1 MLIKIDL
8 STGNTLTLKRLQ
20 LYDSTTGQEFDIQ
33 ITDIGFGR
41 WIDGHD
47 NLFGLIKS
55 SPKLN
60 IHSDAIV
67 SIDIFT
73 GRCTFVAETHRR
85 YVASFASPPL
95 EGSHGVVQYFLG

>member
-1 MLIKIDL
+1 MQFYLNALAASPSGQVYGVCHGNVLIKIDL

-55 SPKLN
+55 
-60 IHSDAIV
+60 
-67 SIDIFT
+67 
-73 GRCTFVAETHRR
+73 
-85 YVASFASPPL
+85 
-95 EGSHGVVQYFLG
+95 